1 MPSVSSRFT
10 SFVGTPSNITNADAL
25 LVDGNSSNCNFT
37 GGAEFQLNNFPS
49 GVGPNA
55 IPSTATLTGIE
66 NRIIISSLSSAT
78 LTITVKPKF
87 GATQFGDNQL
97 YTFSSPGGVI
107 KGGTNDDMGLPSAN
121 FTPSGIGTLR
131 FEVTASSFSGTS
143 TLQKLASFVPI
154 VHYTLPHSNKVYN
167 TSGKVSITSGKVSIT

>member
-1 MPSVSSRFT
+1 MPQVSSRFT
-10 SFVGTPSNITNADAL
+10 NFVGTPSNITNSDSL
-25 LVDGNSSNCNFT
+25 LVGGSNLNCNFT
-37 GGAEFQLNNFPS
+37 AGAEFQLRTFPL

-55 IPSTATLTGIE
+55 IPSTATLTGIR
-66 NRIIISSLSSAT
+66 NTIVISSLSSG

-87 GATQFGDNQL
+87 GASQFGDNQV
-97 YTFSSPGGVI
+97 YTFSSPGGII

-131 FEVTASSFSGTS
+131 FEVTVSSFSGTS
-143 TLQKLASFVPI
+143 TLQKLNSFLPI
-154 VHYTLPHSNKVYN
+154 IHYTLPHSNKVYN